1 MNFKNWL
8 ISEEEAQNQIKCMLC
23 GFLNPPSTKDSN
35 TKECLGCGSNLKFK
49 NIIQGPISFYHGT
62 TTGSNNEKLNSFL
75 KDGARPIG
83 GGRGQGGG
91 FFVSNSLKG
100 TKEHAEGLY
109 AGKVGS
115 SKDVTHGGL
124 PMVVT
129 LELPFIDTKFWDI
142 DQEIHGG
149 DMMDYLKRLIEKS
162 NKMNQLKGLPITNT
176 VKLNTNI
183 SPEDKSYL
191 DKDIQ
196 NSVASGSQLGRTTAS
211 NSMRDKDLTVK
222 GFQRN
227 GIVQVLDNDKK
238 LIHQGVGT
246 ANYSQSTDDGAMNAV
261 AYLSHQSRN
270 PEFHHAAEAIY
281 IKNKLK
287 NKKQVSI
294 KYVGNQNLP
303 VKSIEVFKDGQ
314 WTNAGN

>member
-1 MNFKNWL
+1 MNFKHWL
-8 ISEEEAQNQIKCMLC
+8 ISEEQLNSIKCMIC
-23 GFLNPPSTKDSN
+23 GFLNPSGTKQ
-35 TKECLGCGSNLKFK
+35 CLACGGNLKFK
-49 NIIQGPISFYHGT
+49 NIIQGPILIYHGT
-62 TTGSNNEKLNSFL
+62 TTGLNNEKLKSFL

-91 FFVSNSLKG
+91 FFASSSLKG

-109 AGKVGS
+109 TGKIGS
-115 SKDVTHGGL
+115 SKGVAHGGL

-191 DKDIQ
+191 DRDIE
-196 NSVASGSQLGRTTAS
+196 NSVAPASQLGRITAS

-222 GFQRN
+222 GLLGN
-227 GIVQVLDNDKK
+227 AAVKVLDNDKE

-246 ANYSQSTDDGAMNAV
+246 ANYGQSTDDGAMNSV

-270 PEFHHAAEAIY
+270 PEFHHASEAIY
-281 IKNKLK
+281 IKNKIK
-287 NKKQVSI
+287 NNKQVSI
-294 KYVGNQNLP
+294 KYVGNENLP

-314 WTNAGN
+314 WTTV